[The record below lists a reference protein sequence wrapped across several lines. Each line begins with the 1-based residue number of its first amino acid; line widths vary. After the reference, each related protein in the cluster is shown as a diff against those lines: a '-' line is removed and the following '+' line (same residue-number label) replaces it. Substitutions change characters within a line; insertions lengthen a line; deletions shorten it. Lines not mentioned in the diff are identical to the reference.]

1 MYSCLAVE
9 CQIYSFFFIS
19 GLQFLIQLIE
29 WRKKKCVLFP
39 RWIHPTSSWNRF
51 GQISLKLSLSLVLCE
66 MFQYHQPADDNSI
79 SCSRWLCWCPPA
91 PPGASPSPWWPR
103 LGRDT
108 SENNKKLHES
118 KNCFFSDFVKGVLVN
133 ELLRGFS
140 KQAAERFCDKKSGQT
155 KKHSQFY
162 WGENWKV
169 EERRRHSGR
178 FLFCS
183 WNYLI
188 LINVI
193 LTIIRTIN

>member
-1 MYSCLAVE
+1 MYSCVAAE
-9 CQIYSFFFIS
+9 CQIYSFFIS

-51 GQISLKLSLSLVLCE
+51 SQISLKLSLSLVLCE
-66 MFQYHQPADDNSI
+66 MFQYCQPADDNSI

-118 KNCFFSDFVKGVLVN
+118 KNCFFSDFLKGVLVI
-133 ELLRGFS
+133 ELLG
-140 KQAAERFCDKKSGQT
+140 A
-155 KKHSQFY
+155 SQFY
-162 WGENWKV
+162 CGENWKV
-169 EERRRHSGR
+169 IRKRKEEDFQEGSCLFLEIRYLDKRHI
-178 FLFCS
+178 
-183 WNYLI
+183 NYHKNNKLAERPNW
-188 LINVI
+188 L
-193 LTIIRTIN
+193 